1 MRARHLLST
10 GSQWFVTAFLIVLPL
25 TTSSQAAPRIY
36 REHVEPHW
44 FVPNT
49 KFWYRI
55 ETGKDSFEFVIV
67 DAEHGTRLPAFDHS
81 RVAAGLSKL
90 LGHAVSASNLPA
102 DQLSFESRPG
112 TCILIGQG
120 SSWQLDLSTY
130 AIGPAPAS
138 QQFPRTLP
146 ASDQV
151 RPSRKS
157 GRDTSIRFD
166 NRLAEPIEVYW
177 IDEEGHR
184 QHYATVKPGE
194 QWEHHT
200 YAGHVW
206 LATDTKDR
214 PLAVFQATRGPGTAV
229 VDGKP
234 PTTKPSSPPALAPS
248 APPSG
253 PQSPDGK
260 WLVLL
265 KEDNLFLHENAGGKE
280 LALSE
285 DGKPG
290 DAYSLDSLRWSPDS
304 QKLVAMRVEPGQE
317 HKMYTVESSP
327 PDQLQPRLRTL
338 DYRKP
343 GDRIEHPRPQLFHVK
358 SRQHI
363 AVKDDLFA
371 NPWSIEDLRWSAD
384 SSRFTF
390 LYNQRGHQALRVIA
404 VDAET
409 GAAKPTIDEHSDTF
423 IDYSGKYF
431 CKWIG
436 ERELIWMS
444 ERDGWNHLWLY
455 DAITGRVKNQI
466 TKGEWV
472 VQQVLHV
479 DEEARQIWFMAGGV
493 WPGQDPYYSHLC
505 RVNFDGSGFTRLT
518 EGDGNHKPRWSP
530 GDKFFIDSWS
540 RVDLAPVAE
549 LRRSDT
555 GKLVCKLEEADAGE
569 VLAERGGHWPQRFS
583 AKGRDGTTDI
593 YGIILLPHDFDAGK
607 TYPVLEEI
615 YAGPQDFYTPKS
627 FRAMY
632 KTMQSF
638 ADKGMIVV
646 QCDGMGTSGRSKK
659 FHDVCWKNLRDAGFP
674 DRIAWMKAAAATHP
688 QMDLSRV
695 GIFGG
700 SAGGQSAMGALLWHN
715 DFYTVAVADC
725 GCHDNR
731 MDKIW
736 WNEQWMGW
744 PIDKSY
750 EDNSNAVNAHL
761 LQGKLMLVVG
771 ELDDNV
777 DPSSTMQVVNAL
789 EKADKDFELVIVTG
803 AHHGS
808 AETPYGSRR
817 RMEFLTRNLLG
828 GGLDSGANRPE
839 SLGMPGH
846 NNP

>member
-1 MRARHLLST
+1 MTPIAGRRTSHPCRLRFIAATLILLFFAGWSHSAARL
-10 GSQWFVTAFLIVLPL
+10 
-25 TTSSQAAPRIY
+25 Y

-44 FVPNT
+44 FVPNA

-55 ETGKDSFEFVIV
+55 DTGKDAFEFMIV

-90 LGHAVSASNLPA
+90 LGHHVSASDLPA

-120 SSWQLDLSTY
+120 NSWQLDLSTC
-130 AIGPAPAS
+130 AIEPAPAR
-138 QQFPRTLP
+138 QQFPHPLP

-151 RPSRKS
+151 RPSRSS
-157 GRDTSIRFD
+157 GRDTSITFD

-177 IDEEGHR
+177 IDEKGHR

-200 YAGHVW
+200 YVGHIW
-206 LATDTKDR
+206 LATDTKDHS
-214 PLAVFQATRGPGTAV
+214 LAVFQATRGPGTAI

-234 PTTKPSSPPALAPS
+234 PTTKRTSRPALPPS
-248 APPSG
+248 ALPSG

-260 WLVLL
+260 WLIIL

-280 LALSE
+280 LELSE

-290 DAYSLDSLRWSPDS
+290 DAYSLDNLRWSLDS

-327 PDQLQPRLRTL
+327 PDQLQPKLRTL

-343 GDRIEHPRPQLFHVK
+343 GDRIEHLRPQLFQVK
-358 SRQHI
+358 NRQHI

-371 NPWSIEDLRWSAD
+371 IPWSIEDIQWSAD

-390 LYNQRGHQALRVIA
+390 VYNQRGHQALRVIA

-409 GAAKPTIDEHSDTF
+409 GAAKPIVDEQSNTF

-431 CKWIG
+431 CKWVG

-472 VQQVLHV
+472 VQKVLQV

-493 WPGQDPYYSHLC
+493 WRGQDPYYSHFC
-505 RVNFDGSGFTRLT
+505 RVNFDGSGFTLLT

-549 LRRSDT
+549 LRSCDT
-555 GKLVCKLEEADAGE
+555 GKLVCKLEEADASE
-569 VLAERGGHWPQRFS
+569 VLAERGGHWPQRFT
-583 AKGRDGTTDI
+583 AKGRDGSTDI
-593 YGIILLPHDFDAGK
+593 YGIILLPHDFDAGRK
-607 TYPVLEEI
+607 YPVLEEI

-627 FRAMY
+627 FRAQF

-638 ADKGMIVV
+638 ADKGMIVI

-674 DRIAWMKAAAATHP
+674 DRIAWIKSAAATYP

-715 DFYTVAVADC
+715 DFYKVAVADC

-744 PIDKSY
+744 PVDKSY
-750 EDNSNAVNAHL
+750 EDNSNVVNAHL

-789 EKADKDFELVIVTG
+789 EQADKDFELVIVTG

-808 AETPYGSRR
+808 AETPYGFRR
-817 RMEFLTRNLLG
+817 RMDFLTRNLLTG
-828 GGLDSGANRPE
+828 G
-839 SLGMPGH
+839 
-846 NNP
+846 